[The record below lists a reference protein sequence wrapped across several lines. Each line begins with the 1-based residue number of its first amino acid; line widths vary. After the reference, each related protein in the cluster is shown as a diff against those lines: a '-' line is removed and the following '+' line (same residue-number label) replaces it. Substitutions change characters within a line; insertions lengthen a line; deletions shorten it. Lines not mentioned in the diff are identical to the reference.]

1 MIPKILHFIWIGD
14 ASLTPHAHLASWVSA
29 HPGWT
34 IKLWDEA
41 ALAASTWR
49 CRSQIDAARAIDIR
63 QAVDWMRF
71 EILCVEGGV
80 VADADSFCVTPIGDD
95 LLSNQAFACWSDETN
110 RPGVLSTALLGAR
123 PKHPVL
129 EMLLTRPK
137 GGATAQRAAA
147 SAAERFNRLWSACD
161 FQGLLTLPSH
171 TFLSARRAAA
181 GEGANGRVIALHE
194 EATTRGIVEQLHRMR
209 NPFETAASVNGQGE
223 SDGAGG
229 TRGQSPLI
237 DVVCVAYKRYGPL
250 KVLLQ
255 CLLNQTASN
264 WRAHVYHDGPDSS
277 FEQIVRDFEQQAPG
291 RILHS
296 NSSARFNDYG
306 HSLREHGLQHV
317 AAPYVLITN
326 DDNYY
331 VPRAME
337 YIAEAIAAEDPDVV
351 MFDMVHSHENP
362 GLRRAPSYSYFPT
375 EYSRNNIDIGAA
387 VVRTELARR
396 AGFRDKGFAGDAT
409 YFEDIAR
416 AKGSPLRVA
425 KIPRVLF
432 VHN

>member
-34 IKLWDEA
+34 IKLWDEG

-49 CRSQIDAARAIDIR
+49 CRLQIDAARAIDIR
-63 QAVDWMRF
+63 QAVDWMRL

-80 VADADSFCVTPIGDD
+80 VADADSFCVTPIDDD
-95 LLSNQAFACWSDETN
+95 LLSNQAFACWSDEN
-110 RPGVLSTALLGAR
+110 KRPGVLSTALLGAR

-129 EMLLTRPK
+129 EMLLSAST
-137 GGATAQRAAA
+137 GAANAPGAAPA
-147 SAAERFNRLWSACD
+147 SAAERFNRLWDACD
-161 FQGLLTLPSH
+161 FQGLLTLPSY

-194 EATTRGIVEQLHRMR
+194 EASTRGIVGQLHRMR
-209 NPFETAASVNGQGE
+209 NSFETGSSTSGDGKAGE
-223 SDGAGG
+223 
-229 TRGQSPLI
+229 RSPLI

-255 CLLNQTASN
+255 CLLNQTAPN
-264 WRAHVYHDGPDSS
+264 WRAHVYHDGPDPG

-296 NSSARFNDYG
+296 NSQSRFNDYG
-306 HSLREHGLQHV
+306 HSLREHGLKQV
-317 AAPYVLITN
+317 DAPYVLITN

-387 VVRTELARR
+387 VVRTELARK
-396 AGFRDKGFAGDAT
+396 AGFRDRGFAGDAT

-416 AKGSPLRVA
+416 AKGGPLRVA